1 MAIKQD
7 VNAPLIVT
15 IGIVS
20 GLLLLVIV
28 FGLQAWFVREE
39 ESEIAD
45 KWGESGK
52 SQYVEMRA
60 QQRAEIAR
68 GGVNEQTKERRI
80 PIEQAMQVIAQTGGK
95 LPSTHPTGGGQPPA
109 PQK

>member
-39 ESEIAD
+39 HAEIVE
-45 KWGESGK
+45 KWDAAGRSP
-52 SQYVEMRA
+52 YVELRA
-60 QQRAEIAR
+60 EQRAMIEKDGIDEKTKQRKLSIA
-68 GGVNEQTKERRI
+68 
-80 PIEQAMQVIAQTGGK
+80 QAMQVIAQTGGK
-95 LPSTHPTGGGQPPA
+95 LPSTRPAQPQ
-109 PQK
+109 QK